1 MEWNGM
7 EWNARSSAKL
17 TSLTIAGDH
26 YRSSIWMQQALRKWN
41 EEEEKKSVEKAEI
54 LEYLSFSLYAQG
66 NMRRALR
73 EKKSREDA
81 GFTQL
86 FTVHPVARVRR
97 LSKIQ

>member
-1 MEWNGM
+1 MHC
-7 EWNARSSAKL
+7 
-17 TSLTIAGDH
+17 IAGDH

-73 EKKSREDA
+73 ERKFREDA

-86 FTVHPVARVRR
+86 FTVYPVARVRR